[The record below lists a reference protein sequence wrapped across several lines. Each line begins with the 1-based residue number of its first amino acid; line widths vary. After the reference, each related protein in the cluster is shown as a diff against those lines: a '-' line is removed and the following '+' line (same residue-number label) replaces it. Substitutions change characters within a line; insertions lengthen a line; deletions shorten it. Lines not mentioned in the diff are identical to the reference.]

1 MVWNPCSSSYFYI
14 ITKKEKDE
22 RMWHSK
28 DVQRCLGSCQVPMGK
43 VYGRSC
49 GEYSHGVL
57 QGMLS
62 GWSLKKFLN
71 HKLDNLQKHANLL
84 I

>member
-28 DVQRCLGSCQVPMGK
+28 DVQRYLGSCQVSMGK
-43 VYGRSC
+43 AYGRSC
-49 GEYSHGVL
+49 GEDPHGVL

-62 GWSLKKFLN
+62 GWGLKNLLN
-71 HKLDNLQKHANLL
+71 PKIDNLQKYASN
-84 I
+84 